1 MQKIS
6 SHVKLS
12 LISTN
17 VADCFLCPS
26 MPPYKSLLKILF
38 IHPPIHLS
46 IQLLITRHKTVNKK
60 DIEPIVMEFM
70 ARED

>member
-1 MQKIS
+1 MQ
-6 SHVKLS
+6 
-12 LISTN
+12 
-17 VADCFLCPS
+17 
-26 MPPYKSLLKILF
+26 PYKSLLKVLF